1 MKSRFASLLVCLF
14 ACSLAFAQTSPEP
27 TPAPSTNSTSFTISA
42 NVVSLPAGGITSAAT
57 DVGQTFAVTPN
68 LFLRGDEILAPA
80 VNLSGY
86 FGGIQYALPT
96 AKILAKTNLDP
107 AHFQFYITGSG
118 GQARVTVGAN
128 PVTTHFAAL
137 AGGGINY
144 DPTGKGRFSVNLA
157 EVRWAKFPG
166 LSNSTVL
173 VSSGLKI
180 GF

>member
-1 MKSRFASLLVCLF
+1 MKSLLTFLLVLCAL
-14 ACSLAFAQTSPEP
+14 SIGAFAQTATPA
-27 TPAPSTNSTSFTISA
+27 PAPSTNSTSFTISA
-42 NVVSLPAGGITSAAT
+42 NVVSLPAGGVTSAAT

-107 AHFQFYITGSG
+107 THFQFYITGSG
-118 GQARVTVGAN
+118 GQARITVGAN

-144 DPTGKGRFSVNLA
+144 DPTGKGKFSVNLA

>member
-1 MKSRFASLLVCLF
+1 MKTIMLVATLLLASLSF
-14 ACSLAFAQTSPEP
+14 GQAA
-27 TPAPSTNSTSFTISA
+27 TPQPATNSTTFTISA
-42 NVVSLPAGGITSAAT
+42 NVVSLPAGGVTSAAT
-57 DVGQTFAVTPN
+57 DVGQTFTVTPN
-68 LFLRGDEILAPA
+68 LYLRGDEILAPS

-96 AKILAKTNLDP
+96 AKILAKTDLDP
-107 AHFQFYITGSG
+107 GHFQFYITGSG
-118 GQARVTVGAN
+118 GQARVTVGNA

-144 DPTGKGRFSVNLA
+144 DPAGKGKFSLNIA